1 MSKKKSRKKSRKK
14 SGKKSGK
21 KSAKKA
27 KPTRAKKKA
36 RKPTKAKK
44 AKKAKRKP
52 GAKKVKS
59 RRPPSP
65 RLRTAPSVASAKDGR
80 RPKRKAA
87 LKPVREPL
95 VPPGVG
101 GLLLVL
107 SGPSGAGKSTLAR
120 MLARADG
127 RIWRSVSM
135 TTRAPRDDE
144 RDGIDYIFVPRAEFE
159 RARRGGELLESAL
172 VHGEV
177 YGTPRA
183 PVVERLVQGRDV
195 LLEIDV
201 RGAMQVKKRAPDA
214 VLVFVRPPSRAVL
227 ESRLRE
233 RGSESE
239 ESIRLRLAA
248 ADEEVRHAGE
258 YDYLVTNDELGRAVS
273 EITSVITAERSRVRR
288 RRDLSW

>member
-14 SGKKSGK
+14 SGKKTR
-21 KSAKKA
+21 KKA
-27 KPTRAKKKA
+27 KPTRAKKKVKKAGKAKKA
-36 RKPTKAKK
+36 RKARKARKTKKTKK

-52 GAKKVKS
+52 GGKKAKS
-59 RRPPSP
+59 R
-65 RLRTAPSVASAKDGR
+65 G
-80 RPKRKAA
+80 RPKRRPA
-87 LKPVREPL
+87 LEPL
-95 VPPGVG
+95 VPAGAG

-120 MLARADG
+120 MLALADS

-135 TTRAPRDDE
+135 TTRAPRDGE
-144 RDGIDYIFVPRAEFE
+144 RDGIDYIFVPRADFE
-159 RARRGGELLESAL
+159 RARRGEELLESAV

-214 VLVFVRPPSRAVL
+214 VLLFVRPPSRAVL
-227 ESRLRE
+227 EQRLRE

-239 ESIRLRLAA
+239 ESIRVRLAD

-258 YDYLVTNDELGRAVS
+258 YDYVVPNDELSRAVS

-288 RRDLSW
+288 RRNLSW